1 MTTTSKQTK
10 AWKELFS
17 AIFEENG
24 YFENLRQ
31 FAKDHGYS
39 NQDMTEMLYESYMHN
54 CPEGMGPYYFMDSM
68 EEHYEDMKDS
78 VENIYDM
85 VDWLWDHQAW
95 KE

>member
-1 MTTTSKQTK
+1 MTKQTK
-10 AWKELFS
+10 AWKELFK

-31 FAKDHGYS
+31 FAKNHNYDS
-39 NQDMTEMLYESYMHN
+39 ETIADMLYESYMHDA
-54 CPEGMGPYYFMDSM
+54 PDAMGPYYFMDSM

>member
-10 AWKELFS
+10 AWKELFL

-31 FAKDHGYS
+31 FAKDH
-39 NQDMTEMLYESYMHN
+39 NFTNEQIADMLYETYFHD
-54 CPEGMGPYYFMDSM
+54 CPDGMGPYYFMDSM
-68 EEHYEDMKDS
+68 EEHYDDMKSECND
-78 VENIYDM
+78 IYDM
-85 VDWLWDHQAW
+85 VNWLWDHQAW